1 MIVLR
6 DVCVC
11 LDDLIVLACLELTG
25 WPHKPNFKFMK
36 RTGERRK
43 GKRTGRK
50 GKRKGRKMKE
60 NEEME

>member
-1 MIVLR
+1 
-6 DVCVC
+6 
-11 LDDLIVLACLELTG
+11 
-25 WPHKPNFKFMK
+25 MK